1 MAGISKSQKL
11 ELSNI
16 AVELDKEEV
25 GLIKYVLESYYT
37 MTSVARLVN
46 TLKSCKYAVENNIP
60 GDFVECGV
68 WRGGHG
74 ILAKKIFERMG
85 SNKKVWMY
93 DTFEGMAEPTEFD
106 VNARTKEM
114 ATVKYYQTKTDT
126 HVDWCYASLED
137 VKKCV
142 QLAGINI
149 NAVTFIKGDVC
160 ETLTDPSNR
169 PTQISVL
176 RLDTDWY
183 QSTKTELHWL
193 YPVLSNNG
201 VLIIDDYGHWQGSRK
216 AVDEY
221 FAKNPYKPLF
231 NVVDFTGR
239 SAIKIN
245 NMTGE

>member
-25 GLIKYVLESYYT
+25 GLIRYVLESYFT

-93 DTFEGMAEPTEFD
+93 DTFEGMAEPTEYD
-106 VNARTKEM
+106 VNARTKEL
-114 ATVKYYQTKTDT
+114 ATVKYNQTKTDT
-126 HVDWCYASLED
+126 HVDWCYAVSYTHL
-137 VKKCV
+137 
-142 QLAGINI
+142 
-149 NAVTFIKGDVC
+149 
-160 ETLTDPSNR
+160 TL
-169 PTQISVL
+169 PT
-176 RLDTDWY
+176 T
-183 QSTKTELHWL
+183 
-193 YPVLSNNG
+193 
-201 VLIIDDYGHWQGSRK
+201 
-216 AVDEY
+216 
-221 FAKNPYKPLF
+221 
-231 NVVDFTGR
+231 
-239 SAIKIN
+239 
-245 NMTGE
+245 